1 MGPTSEEDDTPM
13 ELARFE
19 GIYKDGQKTGF
30 GSMVYPTGDT
40 YVGEWF
46 ENKVMSCYV
55 FPIMS
60 MDHIILNLML
70 SNCTSDAR

>member
-13 ELARFE
+13 EIARFE

-46 ENKVMSCYV
+46 ENKVMSFDAFVCLLIDEIV
-55 FPIMS
+55 M
-60 MDHIILNLML
+60 NLSL
-70 SNCTSDAR
+70 SHRT